1 MGALDCLH
9 SNGFAHRDIKPEN
22 ITVTEDGKILLI
34 DFGFLTHSVDAI
46 IPGKGT
52 ALYNSP
58 ENMNKEPM
66 TFDDLKASDI
76 YSLGVTILFMIL
88 PQSNDTNLLFNTIN

>member
-1 MGALDCLH
+1 LDCLH

-22 ITVTEDGKILLI
+22 ITVTEDGKVLLI

-58 ENMNKEPM
+58 E
-66 TFDDLKASDI
+66 I
-76 YSLGVTILFMIL
+76 
-88 PQSNDTNLLFNTIN
+88 